1 MSYVKCLGYIGVG
14 SDDLDAWRQFGTEV
28 LGLQVGEGPANPETE
43 ALYLRMDGRAYRIAI
58 EKGENGALHYL
69 GFDVA
74 TRQQLSELGIELRSM
89 GLEVT
94 EESAEACAH
103 RRVAAMLST
112 NDPAGNRIEFFVG
125 HEEATA
131 PFVSP
136 TGAQFVIG
144 DMGIGHAFVTVP
156 SIEDFMSFYIGNLGF
171 RLSDTIE
178 LAAGI
183 TAYFLH
189 CNARHHSIGGLVI
202 PDVSPGLLH
211 IMLQVQSIDSVG
223 RAYDKVKA
231 DGISIA
237 ATLGKHTNDHMISFY
252 CETPSGFM
260 VEYGI
265 EGRLIDDETWVVGH
279 YTSASYWGHER
290 KAAYGAG

>member
-14 SDDLDAWRQFGTEV
+14 ADDLDAWRAFGTEV
-28 LGLQVGEGPANPETE
+28 LGLQVGVGPSDSDVE

-69 GFDVA
+69 GFEVG
-74 TRQQLSELGIELRSM
+74 TRQQLAELGTELRAK

-94 EESAEACAH
+94 EEPADMCAH

-112 NDPAGNRIEFFVG
+112 KDPAGNRTEFFVG

-136 TGAQFVIG
+136 TGASFVIN

-156 SIEDFMSFYIGNLGF
+156 DIDEFMAFYVGTLGF
-171 RLSDTIE
+171 RLSDTIA
-178 LAAGI
+178 LAPGLSG
-183 TAYFLH
+183 YFLH
-189 CNARHHSIGGLVI
+189 CNPRHHTIAGLAI
-202 PDVSPGLLH
+202 PGVPAGLNH
-211 IMLQVQSIDSVG
+211 IMLQVESIDSVG

-231 DGISIA
+231 DGIPIES
-237 ATLGKHTNDHMISFY
+237 TLGKHTNDHMISFY
-252 CETPSGFM
+252 CKTPSGFA

-265 EGRLIDDETWVVGH
+265 EGRTIDDDTWVVGH
-279 YTSASYWGHER
+279 YTAASYWGHQRE
-290 KAAYGAG
+290 AANV